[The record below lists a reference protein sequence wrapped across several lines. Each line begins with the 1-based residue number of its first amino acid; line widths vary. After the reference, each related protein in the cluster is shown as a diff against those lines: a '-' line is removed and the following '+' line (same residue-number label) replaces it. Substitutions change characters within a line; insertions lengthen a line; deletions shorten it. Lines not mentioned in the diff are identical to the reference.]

1 VESTI
6 YFTNFIHVQTDDV
19 FDKADIM
26 RRTVAYGAK
35 LLTSCSHDENGHGK
49 HKSRSAFHTRRYS
62 KVVEML
68 DPRSGDIF
76 EQHATFDELTERG
89 LWPDYPPPSGVLI
102 VVM

>member
-1 VESTI
+1 MESTL
-6 YFTNFIHVQTDDV
+6 YFTNFIHVQTYDV
-19 FDKADIM
+19 FDKADII
-26 RRTVAYGAK
+26 RRTLAHGAK
-35 LLTSCSHDENGHGK
+35 LLTTCSREENGHGK
-49 HKSRSAFHTRRYS
+49 HDSSGEFHAGRYS
-62 KVVEML
+62 KVDEML